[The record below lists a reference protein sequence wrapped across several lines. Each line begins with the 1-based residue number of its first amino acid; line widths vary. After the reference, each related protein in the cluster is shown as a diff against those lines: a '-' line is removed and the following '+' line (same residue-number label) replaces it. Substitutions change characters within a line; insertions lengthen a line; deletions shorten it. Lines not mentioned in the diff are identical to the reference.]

1 MTEATQALIIGST
14 GGIGRALLEQVRASG
29 RYDLVT
35 GLSRSGSPAI
45 EITKE
50 ASIASAM
57 EVVAGQG
64 ALRLVVIAT
73 GFLHSSGIAPE
84 KANRQ
89 MSAQA
94 LAQAFAVNTIG
105 PALVLKHVLPLLPRS
120 GRSVVMALSAKVGS
134 ISDNRLGGWHS
145 YRASK
150 AALNQIVRTCAI
162 ELARTHRDA
171 VLVAMHPGT
180 VDTPL
185 SRPFSRSGLD
195 VQQPEDAAG
204 AILAGLDT
212 LTPSESGQFF
222 DRTGERLPY

>member
-14 GGIGRALLEQVRASG
+14 GGIGRALVEQVRASG

-35 GLSRSGSPAI
+35 GLSRSSSPAI
-45 EITKE
+45 DITDE
-50 ASIASAM
+50 ASIVSAM
-57 EVVAGQG
+57 DAVAGRG
-64 ALRLVVIAT
+64 VLRLVILAT
-73 GFLHSSGIAPE
+73 GFLHHGAIGPE
-84 KANRQ
+84 KANRHL
-89 MSAQA
+89 SGEA

-120 GRSVVMALSAKVGS
+120 GRSVVMALSARVGS

>member
-14 GGIGRALLEQVRASG
+14 GGIGRALVEQVRASG

-35 GLSRSGSPAI
+35 ALSRSSSPAI
-45 EITKE
+45 DITDE
-50 ASIASAM
+50 ASIVSAIDA
-57 EVVAGQG
+57 VAGQG
-64 ALRLVVIAT
+64 VLRLVILAT
-73 GFLHSSGIAPE
+73 GFLHHGAIGPE
-84 KANRQ
+84 KANRHLRGE
-89 MSAQA
+89 A

-120 GRSVVMALSAKVGS
+120 GRSVVMALSARVGS
-134 ISDNRLGGWHS
+134 IYDNRLGGWHS

-222 DRTGERLPY
+222 DRTGKRLPY

>member
-14 GGIGRALLEQVRASG
+14 GGIGRALVEQVRASG

-35 GLSRSGSPAI
+35 GLSRSSSPAI
-45 EITKE
+45 DITDE
-50 ASIASAM
+50 ASIVSAM
-57 EVVAGQG
+57 DAVAGQG
-64 ALRLVVIAT
+64 ALRLVILAT
-73 GFLHSSGIAPE
+73 GFLHRDAIGPE
-84 KANRQ
+84 KANRHL
-89 MSAQA
+89 SGEA

-120 GRSVVMALSAKVGS
+120 GRSVVMALSARVGS

-185 SRPFSRSGLD
+185 SRPFSRTGLD

-212 LTPSESGQFF
+212 LTPSQSGQFF

>member
-14 GGIGRALLEQVRASG
+14 GGIGRALVEQVRASG

-35 GLSRSGSPAI
+35 GLSRSSSPAI
-45 EITKE
+45 DITDE
-50 ASIASAM
+50 ASIVSAM
-57 EVVAGQG
+57 DAVAGQG
-64 ALRLVVIAT
+64 VLRLVILAT
-73 GFLHSSGIAPE
+73 GFLHPDAIGPE
-84 KANRQ
+84 KANRHL
-89 MSAQA
+89 SGEA

-120 GRSVVMALSAKVGS
+120 GRSVVMALSARVGS

-212 LTPSESGQFF
+212 LTPSESGHFF

>member
-134 ISDNRLGGWHS
+134 ISDNRLGAGTAIGRPRPRSTRSCAPVPSNWRERTGRPFWSACIREPSIRSFRGHS
-145 YRASK
+145 PGRASMCNSPK
-150 AALNQIVRTCAI
+150 GPP
-162 ELARTHRDA
+162 ARSLRASSD
-171 VLVAMHPGT
+171 
-180 VDTPL
+180 
-185 SRPFSRSGLD
+185 
-195 VQQPEDAAG
+195 
-204 AILAGLDT
+204 
-212 LTPSESGQFF
+212 
-222 DRTGERLPY
+222 